1 MTKPKDNKSNDEV
14 IMCTDETGVQLYLSE
29 KAAASEME
37 ALKARLEN
45 EHLDRVISL
54 EADKNKIISDLNA
67 DISALK
73 AENKYKDDQIIS
85 LKDYKARLSTKLLGE
100 SLEQHCEQSYDH
112 LIRPVI
118 PNAVFEKDTAAGEKG
133 DYIYREYD
141 ASGTELISIL
151 FEMKNEDDLSSS
163 RKKKNKE
170 YFDKLD
176 RDRLRRGCQ
185 FAVLV
190 STLEPESDRYNS
202 GICCITEYEK
212 MFVIRP
218 QCFIDFIYLMRLIA
232 DDNKKIIAELEAERN
247 KNADI
252 ASFETGLDSVKK
264 LIMNN
269 NALARNHCEEV
280 IKQIDRFI
288 VMLERHKEKML
299 LWRRQSELTE
309 KKTDRL
315 SLKKLSDGNPT
326 VQSLIEAAD
335 DGVCESIEEF
345 TVTDVD
351 KTNIDIIHPDDES
364 VA

>member
-1 MTKPKDNKSNDEV
+1 
-14 IMCTDETGVQLYLSE
+14 
-29 KAAASEME
+29 
-37 ALKARLEN
+37 
-45 EHLDRVISL
+45 
-54 EADKNKIISDLNA
+54 
-67 DISALK
+67 
-73 AENKYKDDQIIS
+73 
-85 LKDYKARLSTKLLGE
+85 
-100 SLEQHCEQSYDH
+100 
-112 LIRPVI
+112 
-118 PNAVFEKDTAAGEKG
+118 
-133 DYIYREYD
+133 
-141 ASGTELISIL
+141 
-151 FEMKNEDDLSSS
+151 
-163 RKKKNKE
+163 
-170 YFDKLD
+170 
-176 RDRLRRGCQ
+176 
-185 FAVLV
+185 
-190 STLEPESDRYNS
+190 
-202 GICCITEYEK
+202 

-351 KTNIDIIHPDDES
+351 ETNIDIIHPDDES